1 MAVMLDAGAK
11 RGKRTLG
18 VVLDGGLAFP
28 ARTAIATNGR
38 NVRIADQHSL
48 RTPPRAKGKTALL
61 SDIGHIE
68 CFQHAMLLKA
78 IAEIEAIPTHRGL
91 KYIET
96 AIKNYLPAGIC
107 HDIPGVGCA

>member
-38 NVRIADQHSL
+38 NVHIADIE
-48 RTPPRAKGKTALL
+48 RAK
-61 SDIGHIE
+61 
-68 CFQHAMLLKA
+68 ML
-78 IAEIEAIPTHRGL
+78 H
-91 KYIET
+91 
-96 AIKNYLPAGIC
+96 N
-107 HDIPGVGCA
+107 